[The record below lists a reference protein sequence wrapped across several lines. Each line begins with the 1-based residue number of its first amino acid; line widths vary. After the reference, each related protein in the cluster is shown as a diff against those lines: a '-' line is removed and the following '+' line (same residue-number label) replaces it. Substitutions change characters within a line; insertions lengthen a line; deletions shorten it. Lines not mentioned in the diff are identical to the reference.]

1 MRGFLCAAILAG
13 VAGAAGSGCA
23 IFPHYALVY
32 TDVETDQRLDPKIQN
47 VRLEEKRYE
56 ILGRTRAQVEIRNY
70 LGFVAVGSDG
80 IVDLYQQALAA
91 VPGANLLID
100 VHVDYNIQRILGF
113 FLRKTT
119 ILEATAVRV
128 EGGPGT
134 AGGEGKAGAARDE
147 DDAGEADG
155 PA

>member
-1 MRGFLCAAILAG
+1 MRGFFCAAVLAA
-13 VAGAAGSGCA
+13 VAGATGSGCA
-23 IFPHYALVY
+23 VFPHYALIY
-32 TDVETDQRLDPKIQN
+32 TDVQSDQRLDPKIQN

-100 VHVDYNIQRILGF
+100 VHVDYHIQRILGF

-119 ILEATAVRV
+119 ILEATAVKV
-128 EGGPGT
+128 ESGAAGSG
-134 AGGEGKAGAARDE
+134 GGEKAGAERDE
-147 DDAGEADG
+147 DDADEADG